1 MNGLERIVSVACAAF
16 LAATTALVGA
26 AETYPQKPIRLLV
39 PYAPGGNTDILA
51 RAVGVRLTEAWSTPV
66 VVDNR
71 GSASGIVASEIAAK
85 SAPDGY
91 TVFVGSTREMSV
103 NPYLFRK
110 LPYDPLKD
118 FAAVTQGTISPILLA
133 SHPSLPVKNV
143 RELLDYAKANA
154 KSFSYGSPG
163 IGTPMHLSGEL
174 LNMLTGL
181 HMVHIAY
188 NGGGPAT
195 TALLGGQE
203 IKFGFLGMGP
213 AIPHVKAGRVRPLAI
228 SIAHRSALLPE
239 VPTMIELG
247 YKDFDTSIW
256 FAFFVPANSP
266 KSIVARLNGELVRIL
281 KNREMND
288 FLLNTGVEVAPGTP
302 EELARTVKEDAARYG
317 KVIKAANIQPE

>member
-1 MNGLERIVSVACAAF
+1 MNRFMRVSSAACAV
-16 LAATTALVGA
+16 LVVTMSAAVY
-26 AETYPQKPIRLLV
+26 AEYPEKPIRLLV

-51 RAVGVRLTEAWSTPV
+51 RAVGVRLTSAWSTPV
-66 VVDNR
+66 VIDNR

-91 TVFVGSTREMSV
+91 TVFVGSTREMSA

-110 LPYDPLKD
+110 LPYDPFKD

-133 SHPSLPVKNV
+133 SHPSLPVNNM
-143 RELLDYAKANA
+143 RELIDYAKANS

-174 LNMLTGL
+174 LNMLAGL

-188 NGGGPAT
+188 NGGGPST

-203 IKFGFLGMGP
+203 IKFAFLGMGP
-213 AIPHVKAGRVRPLAI
+213 AIPHVKAGRIKALAI
-228 SIAHRSALLPE
+228 SIARRSALLPD
-239 VPTMIELG
+239 VPTMIEQG

-256 FAFFVPANSP
+256 FAFFVPAKTP
-266 KSIVARLNGELVRIL
+266 KQIVTKLNTELVRIL
-281 KNREMND
+281 KTREMND
-288 FLLNTGVEVAPGTP
+288 FLLNTGVEVAPGSP

>member
-1 MNGLERIVSVACAAF
+1 MSGLESIISAGCAA
-16 LAATTALVGA
+16 LVAVMVAPATAAGTFP
-26 AETYPQKPIRLLV
+26 EKPVRLLV

-51 RAVGVRLTEAWSTPV
+51 RAVGVRLTAAWGIPV

-91 TVFVGSTREMSV
+91 TVFVGSTREMSA
-103 NPYLFRK
+103 NPHLFRK
-110 LPYDPLKD
+110 LPYDPIKD

-133 SHPSLPVKNV
+133 SHPSLPVKNM
-143 RELLDYAKANA
+143 RELIEYAKANSR
-154 KSFSYGSPG
+154 SFSYGTPG

-181 HMVHIAY
+181 RMVHVPY

-195 TALLGGQE
+195 TALIGGQE
-203 IKFGFLGMGP
+203 VKFGYLGMGP
-213 AIPHVKAGRVRPLAI
+213 AIPHVKAGRVRALAI
-228 SIAHRSALLPE
+228 SIPRRSALLPD
-239 VPTMIELG
+239 VPTMIEEG

-256 FAFFVPANSP
+256 FAFFVPANTP
-266 KSIVARLNGELVRIL
+266 KPVVTKLNGELVRIL
-281 KNREMND
+281 KNKEMND

-302 EELARTVKEDAARYG
+302 EELARTVRDDATRYG